1 MKMATKKKTFEDNLE
16 KLEIIIEKLESGDLP
31 LDEAFDQYKEGMD
44 LSLFCQKELQRVE
57 KEVSQLQK
65 NMAGEFVT
73 TPYETQEE

>member
-1 MKMATKKKTFEDNLE
+1 MATKKKTFEDNLE